1 MHAKLG
7 SMGIMNDGF
16 AVCYMALTV
25 PVISRLDATARV
37 TAVSSG
43 INQAFG
49 QVDGR
54 LVIGSDEFKLA
65 SITGIYEF
73 PFGDVIVGNS
83 DGLFTFRDGKEIQF
97 QEHATGIDLI
107 TGNGNNA
114 VAIDGMGR
122 AHLLDSKSNSTL
134 LDVNSVLFVKIGPT
148 VAIATESGQVYTY
161 SLEGLRAWERPM
173 RGEVGERITAI
184 GWNQELLIVA
194 REGHGLV
201 PGEEEALEI
210 EYWNDVNL
218 VKRSDVNHRV
228 VAIDGP
234 WMGLDMGGLM
244 CDEEIV
250 AELHHPAHTVIDRG
264 GHALVGSW
272 FHLHRISKQGSEWS
286 VETKGIVE
294 HVSTNKEGT
303 AVLIAGCDQNDYTD
317 SEPVVVIDSNVE
329 PVALTEEDTA
339 IDDWGD
345 APVIEVSAED
355 IYGDETSI
363 EELAGISQP
372 AASDQS
378 GLLDALNDEIIQE
391 DTKEEE
397 EDLMFALSL
406 DAEEII
412 SPSPDAGGDQSLVA
426 EEDGTAV
433 VTLDGS
439 GTRDPQERIA
449 SWSWVDSS
457 GKEIADSPTLRVRLN
472 RGRHRLELRIKDNDG
487 RWSSD
492 SIDVRIE

>member
-1 MHAKLG
+1 
-7 SMGIMNDGF
+7 
-16 AVCYMALTV
+16 
-25 PVISRLDATARV
+25 
-37 TAVSSG
+37 
-43 INQAFG
+43 
-49 QVDGR
+49 
-54 LVIGSDEFKLA
+54 
-65 SITGIYEF
+65 
-73 PFGDVIVGNS
+73 
-83 DGLFTFRDGKEIQF
+83 
-97 QEHATGIDLI
+97 
-107 TGNGNNA
+107 
-114 VAIDGMGR
+114 
-122 AHLLDSKSNSTL
+122 
-134 LDVNSVLFVKIGPT
+134 
-148 VAIATESGQVYTY
+148 
-161 SLEGLRAWERPM
+161 M
-173 RGEVGERITAI
+173 RGDVGERITAI
-184 GWNQELLIVA
+184 GWNQDLLIVA

-210 EYWNDVNL
+210 EHWNNGDL
-218 VKRSDVNHRV
+218 VKRLDVNHRV
-228 VAIDGP
+228 VAIDGA

-250 AELHHPAHTVIDRG
+250 AELHHPAHIVIDRG
-264 GHALVGSW
+264 DYALVGSW
-272 FHLHRISKQGSEWS
+272 FHLHRISSQGSEWS

-294 HVSTNKEGT
+294 YVSTNNEGT
-303 AVLIAGCDQNDYTD
+303 AVLISGFDQNDYTD
-317 SEPVVVIDSNVE
+317 SEPVVVIDSTVA
-329 PVALTEEDTA
+329 PVALIEEDTA